1 MNINRNGIIVASANG
16 LNNSKQKKIIPI
28 KNAEKKPEPKTFVT
42 LLREYTEGANEHII
56 QPYDKD
62 EVRQL
67 EEKGW
72 TVESVWDKKIT
83 KEPYV
88 AHEY

>member
-1 MNINRNGIIVASANG
+1 MNVNRNGIIVASANG
-16 LNNSKQKKIIPI
+16 MNHSKQKKIIPV
-28 KNAEKKPEPKTFVT
+28 KNANKKPEPKTFVS

-56 QPYDKD
+56 QPYDQEEVQHLKD
-62 EVRQL
+62 
-67 EEKGW
+67 KGW
-72 TVESVWDKKIT
+72 AVEGVWDKKTT

>member
-1 MNINRNGIIVASANG
+1 MNVNRNGIIVANANA
-16 LNNSKQKKIIPI
+16 LNHSKQKKIVSA
-28 KNAEKKPEPKTFVT
+28 KSTRKKPEPEKFVT

-56 QPYDKD
+56 QPYDPD
-62 EVRQL
+62 EVK
-67 EEKGW
+67 EFEGEGW
-72 TVESVWDKKIT
+72 SVESVWDKKIK